1 MKIIDNLRDFLE
13 DREYY
18 IDIFDDKL
26 HVYNYKK
33 LLKLNSKNIQL
44 KFEKFILD
52 IKGDNLKII
61 EMNKIEMLIKGI
73 IDTVRIINEK

>member
-61 EMNKIEMLIKGI
+61 EMNKIEILIKGI